1 MSMKFQRYLLGFVA
15 NNACNHAL
23 EFKSPCNYDK
33 VSKLPTFS
41 VIHPH
46 PASVRPLAPS
56 QTSFSRMFFSNS
68 PRLSQV
74 APQPSTAWD
83 QVLLQWWN
91 SPSRSG
97 RRWNGWVPDGL
108 AENAWP
114 SWQFWGVCPGMRQF
128 CRKPKKLELSVSDIL
143 LFSIH
148 DLGWWS
154 WTSGVQN
161 PGWWVMIGG

>member
-83 QVLLQWWN
+83 QVLLQW
-91 SPSRSG
+91 
-97 RRWNGWVPDGL
+97 
-108 AENAWP
+108 
-114 SWQFWGVCPGMRQF
+114 
-128 CRKPKKLELSVSDIL
+128 
-143 LFSIH
+143 
-148 DLGWWS
+148 
-154 WTSGVQN
+154 
-161 PGWWVMIGG
+161 